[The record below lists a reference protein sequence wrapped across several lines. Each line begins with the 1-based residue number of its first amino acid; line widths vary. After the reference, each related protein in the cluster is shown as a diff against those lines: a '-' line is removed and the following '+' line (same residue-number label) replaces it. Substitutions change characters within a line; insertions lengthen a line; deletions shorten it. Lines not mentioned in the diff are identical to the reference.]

1 MAYFFKFRVLYVYRE
16 MIFMKLKDLIK
27 SRVSNIR
34 FNAKN
39 VDTKLII
46 DLLDIAVY
54 APNHKMREP
63 WRFILLEGK
72 EKYAF
77 SHQYLDA
84 LNEDVR
90 IKTEPSV
97 SKIFSAPLL
106 VIVVMPK
113 NRNFRDEIEDM
124 EANAALIQNYMLLA
138 TEEGLATAWKTPLF
152 SETDLFKEMIGVT
165 SDEIIIGLIMTGYS
179 DERIEAKPRKSAASL
194 TTLYK
199 S

>member
-1 MAYFFKFRVLYVYRE
+1 
-16 MIFMKLKDLIK
+16 
-27 SRVSNIR
+27 
-34 FNAKN
+34 
-39 VDTKLII
+39 
-46 DLLDIAVY
+46 VY